1 VYFKEGTVM
10 LLGATRVKIGNCTPL
25 HVIIKKKKNPLC
37 LSIHNHGFENGT
49 LRMTV
54 MIVRILLRFFNSH

>member
-1 VYFKEGTVM
+1 M

-25 HVIIKKKKNPLC
+25 HVIIKKKNPLC